1 MERRTLARRPKKKL
15 VAGLVTAVL
24 VLTGGGA
31 AYAYWTSNGSGNG
44 RANAGTT
51 VSVTVNDE
59 STAVALRPGGPAK
72 ALSGTFTNPGDGA
85 VRITSVT
92 ASVSKVTKASAA
104 PAGTCDTTDY
114 QISGAVMPVNAD
126 VPAGT
131 GVGQWS
137 GASLSLV
144 NKPDVSQDAC
154 KGATIDISYVAA

>member
-1 MERRTLARRPKKKL
+1 MERRPIARRPKKKL
-15 VAGLVTAVL
+15 VAGLVTALL

-51 VSVTVNDE
+51 VAVTVNDE
-59 STAVALRPGGPAK
+59 SAAVALRPGGPAK
-72 ALSGTFTNPGDGA
+72 ALSGTFTNPGDGK

-92 ASVSKVTKASAA
+92 ASVAKVTKASGA
-104 PAGTCDTTDY
+104 PAGTCDTSDY
-114 QISGAVMPVNAD
+114 QITNAVMPVNAD

-137 GASLSLV
+137 GASLSFV
-144 NKPDVSQDAC
+144 DKPDVSQDAC
-154 KGATIDISYVAA
+154 KGATVDISYVAA